1 MKPIREAIQVE
12 TIRKTPHVELKE
24 VITISS
30 DSEVATAEEFPE
42 GSALASGHDDTDGIT
57 ETVEVSSST
66 LAANN
71 HPDDEIME
79 TVEELG
85 L

>member
-1 MKPIREAIQVE
+1 ME
-12 TIRKTPHVELKE
+12 TIKKTHVVSTD

-30 DSEVATAEEFPE
+30 DSDNQTVIEEIPE
-42 GSALASGHDDTDGIT
+42 TSTQRVGKDVTDGIT
-57 ETVEVSSST
+57 ETVEVESSS
-66 LAANN
+66 LASTE

>member
-1 MKPIREAIQVE
+1 MEIK
-12 TIRKTPHVELKE
+12 KTGD

-30 DSEVATAEEFPE
+30 DSDSPAIIEEIPE
-42 GSALASGHDDTDGIT
+42 SSTQVLGNDDTDGIT
-57 ETVEVSSST
+57 ETVEVESSS
-66 LAANN
+66 LATND
-71 HPDDEIME
+71 HPNDEIME

>member
-1 MKPIREAIQVE
+1 ME
-12 TIRKTPHVELKE
+12 TVKKTHVVSTD

-30 DSEVATAEEFPE
+30 DSDNQAVIEEIPE
-42 GSALASGHDDTDGIT
+42 TSTQRVGKDVTDGIT
-57 ETVEVSSST
+57 ETVEVESSS
-66 LAANN
+66 LASTE

>member
-1 MKPIREAIQVE
+1 ME
-12 TIRKTPHVELKE
+12 TIKKTHVVSTD

-30 DSEVATAEEFPE
+30 DSDNQAVIEEIPDTSTQRV
-42 GSALASGHDDTDGIT
+42 GKDVTDGIT
-57 ETVEVSSST
+57 ETVEVESSS
-66 LAANN
+66 LASTE

>member
-1 MKPIREAIQVE
+1 ME
-12 TIRKTPHVELKE
+12 TIKKTHVVSTD

-30 DSEVATAEEFPE
+30 DSDNQAVIEEIPE
-42 GSALASGHDDTDGIT
+42 TSTQRVGKDVTDGIT
-57 ETVEVSSST
+57 ETVEVESSS
-66 LAANN
+66 LASTE

>member
-1 MKPIREAIQVE
+1 ME
-12 TIRKTPHVELKE
+12 TIKKTLVVSTD

-30 DSEVATAEEFPE
+30 DSDNQAVIEEIPE
-42 GSALASGHDDTDGIT
+42 TSTQRVGKDVTDGIT
-57 ETVEVSSST
+57 ETVEVESSS
-66 LAANN
+66 LASTE

>member
-1 MKPIREAIQVE
+1 MLS
-12 TIRKTPHVELKE
+12 TD

-30 DSEVATAEEFPE
+30 DSDNPAIIEEIPETSAQRAGKDVTDGVTETIEVE
-42 GSALASGHDDTDGIT
+42 SLSLAST
-57 ETVEVSSST
+57 E
-66 LAANN
+66 

-85 L
+85 W